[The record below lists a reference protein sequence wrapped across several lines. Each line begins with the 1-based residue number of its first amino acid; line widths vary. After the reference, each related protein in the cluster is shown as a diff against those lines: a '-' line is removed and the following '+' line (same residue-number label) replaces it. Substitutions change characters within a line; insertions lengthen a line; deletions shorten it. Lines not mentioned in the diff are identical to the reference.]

1 MSLIYNNDWQGGGR
15 GRGVTFTQH
24 YLSSW
29 QLKKWTNPLITS
41 RWPTNKSIDLQ
52 LYWIIGALL
61 SIKTVSHSFLY
72 CRTLVRRIS
81 RDREKVSLIEFCG
94 DSTEVLNV
102 TDYSTGIPAST
113 AVDVVYTEDVVASAQ
128 KTANSGGGAQTRR
141 ETQPVFSVIQCS

>member
-1 MSLIYNNDWQGGGR
+1 MIIA
-15 GRGVTFTQH
+15 
-24 YLSSW
+24 
-29 QLKKWTNPLITS
+29 PL
-41 RWPTNKSIDLQ
+41 NQ

-72 CRTLVRRIS
+72 CRTLIRRIS

-141 ETQPVFSVIQCS
+141 ETQPVFSVIQCSQASLQARSCRVSTARILKLLQIQQQYYNYFH